1 MDQQGSMDIQRATL
15 CHRPSVRRGQHQVIL
30 QSVHSHWNWRN
41 GDSECAENAVY
52 DPLSRS
58 CLPGGTTDTAYA
70 SFAIPLAFD
79 VVIVLLTAFKTYRLA
94 AALRKQSGAMIVR
107 TIPYYRYSMHV

>member
-1 MDQQGSMDIQRATL
+1 MTES
-15 CHRPSVRRGQHQVIL
+15 
-30 QSVHSHWNWRN
+30 
-41 GDSECAENAVY
+41 AENSVY
-52 DPLSRS
+52 DPLSRV

-79 VVIVLLTAFKTYRLA
+79 VVIIVLTVFKTYRLA

-107 TIPYYRYSMHV
+107 TIPFYPYSMHV